1 MPERERQESGDGT
14 GDDDEDVEM
23 ENEDQEEIDRLVRES
38 KKNTEETPDDDVD
51 MTDAKPSRE
60 QTRSEGDRQSTAPD
74 QKVAFGNNTKEQQ
87 EEEDERV
94 AQEQEQDEERQEAK
108 IKLPLWTARTIQASI
123 IQCIDIAQNEDAI
136 DSNRRD
142 DSHIPEGLIQALPH
156 LDINGARAAV
166 LRSRQ
171 EDQAPA
177 GI

>member
-1 MPERERQESGDGT
+1 
-14 GDDDEDVEM
+14 
-23 ENEDQEEIDRLVRES
+23 
-38 KKNTEETPDDDVD
+38 
-51 MTDAKPSRE
+51 MTAKPSRE

-94 AQEQEQDEERQEAK
+94 AQEQEQDEERREAK

-136 DSNRRD
+136 DSTARAIDGD
-142 DSHIPEGLIQALPH
+142 DSHIPEGSIQALPH